1 MRTRGQKAANIAS
14 QKRFEEAMRS
24 QAAAVAAER
33 EARAANR
40 ATRQA
45 ALSADPVAR
54 AAAEQAKLNASYG
67 RTPSIGAARKTRRTK
82 SNKRKTLR
90 K

>member
-1 MRTRGQKAANIAS
+1 MANLAS
-14 QKRFEEAMRS
+14 QKRFEEALRA
-24 QAAAVAAER
+24 QAAAAAAEK

-40 ATRQA
+40 ASRQL
-45 ALSADPVAR
+45 ALNADPVAR

-67 RTPSIGAARKTRRTK
+67 RTPVSGAARKTRRT
-82 SNKRKTLR
+82 SRNKRKTLR

>member
-1 MRTRGQKAANIAS
+1 MRTRGQKAANLAS
-14 QKRFEEAMRS
+14 QKRFEEALRA
-24 QAAAVAAER
+24 QAAAAAAQK

-40 ATRQA
+40 ASRQL
-45 ALSADPVAR
+45 ALNADPVAR

-67 RTPSIGAARKTRRTK
+67 RIPVPGGARKTRRT
-82 SNKRKTLR
+82 SRNKRKTLR